1 MTESDEHLLTAAKL
15 MERKRGDLDG
25 HVDVYDHAGE
35 VIDGSDAATLS
46 FVESCL
52 SETDDL
58 DENRFE
64 ETALGSQVTA
74 KFRAGATAQALE
86 DGNSTLLS
94 HLVGVTEK
102 ELQAD
107 SLSLHARLSG
117 LIENNEAPA
126 FILGAGNPETG
137 KTNLMLL
144 LAKLRSYSF
153 DEYLVI
159 SNTDCSMTDVR
170 VTSAHDLA
178 VALLEHRDVQKFVFV
193 DEASTHFD
201 ARTYSHQVATQW
213 TPLAKRF
220 AKLNVDAAG
229 AVGHTGKDLHPEA
242 KRLATLCF
250 WKLEKDVVEFFEGWP
265 SDADRPEDQLFG
277 GPLEDLE
284 PANVEYSPDD
294 SAPWAWDLEPELFA
308 RDLDW
313 DELLTTLK
321 ERGPAE

>member
-1 MTESDEHLLTAAKL
+1 
-15 MERKRGDLDG
+15 
-25 HVDVYDHAGE
+25 
-35 VIDGSDAATLS
+35 
-46 FVESCL
+46 
-52 SETDDL
+52 
-58 DENRFE
+58 
-64 ETALGSQVTA
+64 
-74 KFRAGATAQALE
+74 
-86 DGNSTLLS
+86 
-94 HLVGVTEK
+94 

-107 SLSLHARLSG
+107 SLSLHARLDEF
-117 LIENNEAPA
+117 IQNNDAPA

-144 LAKLRSYSF
+144 LAKLRSYSY
-153 DEYLVI
+153 DNYLVI
-159 SNTDCSMTDVR
+159 SNTDCSLTDVR

-178 VALLEHRDVQKFVFV
+178 VALLEHRDVPKFVFV

-250 WKLEKDVVEFFEGWP
+250 WKLEKDVVEFFESWP
-265 SDADRPEDQLFG
+265 SNADMPTDRLFG

-284 PANVEYSPDD
+284 PVDVRYSPDD
-294 SAPWAWDLEPELFA
+294 SAPWAWNLEPELFA

-313 DELLTTLK
+313 SGLLDELRA
-321 ERGPAE
+321 RGPVDE